1 MARAQITW
9 QVWVDTGGTFTD
21 CIALD
26 PSGNRI
32 RLKVLS
38 SGALRGVL
46 LERTAPATY
55 RFSPN
60 WPGKE
65 PIFEGYRLRLLSD
78 PGASAL
84 VEEMDLIEGRIR
96 LDRDLPLAMPATF
109 EISANE
115 EAPVLAARLATATPL
130 NRSLPPIRFR
140 LGSTKGTNA
149 LLERKGARAVLLITK
164 GFADL
169 IAIGTQQRPHLFQ
182 LDIPDPV
189 LLYDEVI
196 EIDERI
202 GVNGQ
207 IVHPLTQRE
216 LRRVRKALRVL
227 QPESIA
233 IALLHAYAF
242 PEHERMLAE
251 AIRTDGWPF
260 VSVSHELS
268 PTVQLL
274 PRAQTTLVNAYL
286 APVLER
292 YLMGIA
298 ESLSPVAG
306 RPSLRV
312 MTSSGGLVEAGQ
324 FHPKDSLLSGPA
336 GGVVGAARIGK
347 QLGYTQILTLDMGGT
362 STDTSRYD
370 GNFHYELETAI
381 GGVRLRNPALA
392 IETVAAGGGSICA
405 FDGHR
410 LQVGPESAGAFPGP
424 ACYGAGGPLTVTD
437 VNLLLGKLEPSRMG
451 IPIDRNAAEQ
461 KLEALRGQIL
471 SATGQR
477 YGTEDLLRGLE
488 RIADEKMADAMR
500 QISVAQGFD
509 PGDHAMLVFGGAGGL
524 HACGIAD
531 LLQIQTIILPYEA
544 GLLSAYGIGNAR
556 VERLL
561 EQAVLETLDRCQGR
575 LPGLFR
581 KLATEARQ
589 EVVREGFEADEVA
602 IIRQTALLRLR
613 GQDSTLAIPFRETD
627 DLASLF
633 RSRYEELF
641 GHYSSTMPIEVAGI
655 QVIAATAEP
664 LEKPASS
671 DTLCL
676 LAIEGRGQAVDWDT
690 LLPGTRVNGPAI
702 LINPYATAYL
712 PAHWQAVVKADRN
725 LVLERIEPLPSRM
738 GWQEAIELELFANRF
753 GAIAREMGAQLQRT
767 AFSVNIKERLDFSC
781 ALLDPAGRLLVNAPH
796 IPVHLGSLGVC
807 ARTILQE
814 FPLEEGDV
822 VLTNHPRYGGSH
834 LPDLT
839 MLSAVF
845 TEEQELIGYVIN
857 RAHHAEIG
865 GARPGSMPPDASRLV
880 EEGVVIEPT
889 FLFRRGIAQW
899 DQVRQLLTQGAF
911 PTRALEE
918 NLADL
923 NAALA
928 SLRAGSEKLRRL
940 TRQQGLARVH
950 HFMQRLQET
959 TAEALEAG
967 LLPYEGRTFEAVER
981 LDDGHRLC
989 VRLAVGPEAID
1000 VDFSGT
1006 SGVHPGNL
1014 NANLSI
1020 VHSALIY
1027 VLRLLCP
1034 KELPLNEG
1042 LMQKVSIRLPQNCLL
1057 HPDFSGSPE
1066 TCPAVVGG
1074 NTEVSQRLVDT
1085 FLKALKLAACSQG
1098 TMNNLLF
1105 GNDRFGYYETIGGG
1119 AGAGDGFH
1127 GRSGVHQHMTNTR
1140 ITDPETLELRYP
1152 VRLRAFALRR
1162 GSGGAGKW
1170 RGGDGI
1176 VRELEFLAPVELT
1189 LLSQHRKEVP
1199 YGMAGGL
1206 PGKAGEQFLIRADG
1220 TREDLGGI
1228 DSAGMQP
1235 GDRVFIKTP
1244 GGGGWGPSEDQP

>member
-1 MARAQITW
+1 
-9 QVWVDTGGTFTD
+9 
-21 CIALD
+21 
-26 PSGNRI
+26 
-32 RLKVLS
+32 
-38 SGALRGVL
+38 
-46 LERTAPATY
+46 
-55 RFSPN
+55 
-60 WPGKE
+60 
-65 PIFEGYRLRLLSD
+65 
-78 PGASAL
+78 
-84 VEEMDLIEGRIR
+84 
-96 LDRDLPLAMPATF
+96 
-109 EISANE
+109 
-115 EAPVLAARLATATPL
+115 
-130 NRSLPPIRFR
+130 
-140 LGSTKGTNA
+140 
-149 LLERKGARAVLLITK
+149 
-164 GFADL
+164 
-169 IAIGTQQRPHLFQ
+169 FQ

-202 GVNGQ
+202 GVDGQ

-362 STDTSRYD
+362 STDTARYD

-509 PGDHAMLVFGGAGGL
+509 PGDHAMLVFGGAGGM

-613 GQDSTLAIPFRETD
+613 GQD
-627 DLASLF
+627 
-633 RSRYEELF
+633 
-641 GHYSSTMPIEVAGI
+641 
-655 QVIAATAEP
+655 
-664 LEKPASS
+664 
-671 DTLCL
+671 
-676 LAIEGRGQAVDWDT
+676 
-690 LLPGTRVNGPAI
+690 
-702 LINPYATAYL
+702 
-712 PAHWQAVVKADRN
+712 
-725 LVLERIEPLPSRM
+725 
-738 GWQEAIELELFANRF
+738 
-753 GAIAREMGAQLQRT
+753 
-767 AFSVNIKERLDFSC
+767 
-781 ALLDPAGRLLVNAPH
+781 
-796 IPVHLGSLGVC
+796 
-807 ARTILQE
+807 
-814 FPLEEGDV
+814 
-822 VLTNHPRYGGSH
+822 
-834 LPDLT
+834 
-839 MLSAVF
+839 
-845 TEEQELIGYVIN
+845 
-857 RAHHAEIG
+857 
-865 GARPGSMPPDASRLV
+865 
-880 EEGVVIEPT
+880 
-889 FLFRRGIAQW
+889 
-899 DQVRQLLTQGAF
+899 
-911 PTRALEE
+911 
-918 NLADL
+918 
-923 NAALA
+923 
-928 SLRAGSEKLRRL
+928 
-940 TRQQGLARVH
+940 
-950 HFMQRLQET
+950 
-959 TAEALEAG
+959 
-967 LLPYEGRTFEAVER
+967 
-981 LDDGHRLC
+981 
-989 VRLAVGPEAID
+989 
-1000 VDFSGT
+1000 
-1006 SGVHPGNL
+1006 
-1014 NANLSI
+1014 
-1020 VHSALIY
+1020 
-1027 VLRLLCP
+1027 
-1034 KELPLNEG
+1034 
-1042 LMQKVSIRLPQNCLL
+1042 
-1057 HPDFSGSPE
+1057 
-1066 TCPAVVGG
+1066 
-1074 NTEVSQRLVDT
+1074 
-1085 FLKALKLAACSQG
+1085 
-1098 TMNNLLF
+1098 
-1105 GNDRFGYYETIGGG
+1105 
-1119 AGAGDGFH
+1119 
-1127 GRSGVHQHMTNTR
+1127 
-1140 ITDPETLELRYP
+1140 
-1152 VRLRAFALRR
+1152 
-1162 GSGGAGKW
+1162 
-1170 RGGDGI
+1170 
-1176 VRELEFLAPVELT
+1176 
-1189 LLSQHRKEVP
+1189 
-1199 YGMAGGL
+1199 
-1206 PGKAGEQFLIRADG
+1206 
-1220 TREDLGGI
+1220 
-1228 DSAGMQP
+1228 
-1235 GDRVFIKTP
+1235 
-1244 GGGGWGPSEDQP
+1244 

>member
-78 PGASAL
+78 PGSSAL

-96 LDRDLPLAMPATF
+96 LDRDLPLAAPATF

-202 GVNGQ
+202 GVDGQ

-362 STDTSRYD
+362 STDTARYD

-424 ACYGAGGPLTVTD
+424 A
-437 VNLLLGKLEPSRMG
+437 
-451 IPIDRNAAEQ
+451 
-461 KLEALRGQIL
+461 
-471 SATGQR
+471 
-477 YGTEDLLRGLE
+477 
-488 RIADEKMADAMR
+488 
-500 QISVAQGFD
+500 
-509 PGDHAMLVFGGAGGL
+509 
-524 HACGIAD
+524 
-531 LLQIQTIILPYEA
+531 
-544 GLLSAYGIGNAR
+544 
-556 VERLL
+556 
-561 EQAVLETLDRCQGR
+561 
-575 LPGLFR
+575 
-581 KLATEARQ
+581 
-589 EVVREGFEADEVA
+589 
-602 IIRQTALLRLR
+602 
-613 GQDSTLAIPFRETD
+613 
-627 DLASLF
+627 
-633 RSRYEELF
+633 
-641 GHYSSTMPIEVAGI
+641 
-655 QVIAATAEP
+655 
-664 LEKPASS
+664 
-671 DTLCL
+671 
-676 LAIEGRGQAVDWDT
+676 
-690 LLPGTRVNGPAI
+690 
-702 LINPYATAYL
+702 
-712 PAHWQAVVKADRN
+712 
-725 LVLERIEPLPSRM
+725 
-738 GWQEAIELELFANRF
+738 
-753 GAIAREMGAQLQRT
+753 
-767 AFSVNIKERLDFSC
+767 
-781 ALLDPAGRLLVNAPH
+781 
-796 IPVHLGSLGVC
+796 
-807 ARTILQE
+807 
-814 FPLEEGDV
+814 
-822 VLTNHPRYGGSH
+822 
-834 LPDLT
+834 
-839 MLSAVF
+839 
-845 TEEQELIGYVIN
+845 
-857 RAHHAEIG
+857 
-865 GARPGSMPPDASRLV
+865 
-880 EEGVVIEPT
+880 
-889 FLFRRGIAQW
+889 
-899 DQVRQLLTQGAF
+899 
-911 PTRALEE
+911 
-918 NLADL
+918 
-923 NAALA
+923 
-928 SLRAGSEKLRRL
+928 
-940 TRQQGLARVH
+940 
-950 HFMQRLQET
+950 
-959 TAEALEAG
+959 
-967 LLPYEGRTFEAVER
+967 
-981 LDDGHRLC
+981 
-989 VRLAVGPEAID
+989 
-1000 VDFSGT
+1000 
-1006 SGVHPGNL
+1006 
-1014 NANLSI
+1014 
-1020 VHSALIY
+1020 
-1027 VLRLLCP
+1027 
-1034 KELPLNEG
+1034 
-1042 LMQKVSIRLPQNCLL
+1042 
-1057 HPDFSGSPE
+1057 
-1066 TCPAVVGG
+1066 
-1074 NTEVSQRLVDT
+1074 
-1085 FLKALKLAACSQG
+1085 
-1098 TMNNLLF
+1098 
-1105 GNDRFGYYETIGGG
+1105 
-1119 AGAGDGFH
+1119 
-1127 GRSGVHQHMTNTR
+1127 
-1140 ITDPETLELRYP
+1140 
-1152 VRLRAFALRR
+1152 
-1162 GSGGAGKW
+1162 
-1170 RGGDGI
+1170 
-1176 VRELEFLAPVELT
+1176 
-1189 LLSQHRKEVP
+1189 
-1199 YGMAGGL
+1199 
-1206 PGKAGEQFLIRADG
+1206 
-1220 TREDLGGI
+1220 
-1228 DSAGMQP
+1228 
-1235 GDRVFIKTP
+1235 
-1244 GGGGWGPSEDQP
+1244 